1 MDKLPNDPHILF
13 STVNMLMRD
22 EDFETLD
29 ELCYAFGVEK
39 KWLTDKLAAAGYH
52 YSEKEKKFW

>member
-29 ELCYAFGVEK
+29 ELCYAF
-39 KWLTDKLAAAGYH
+39 A
-52 YSEKEKKFW
+52 